1 MIRIYGFRFLL
12 EKIVAS
18 RPKLEKYISQ
28 KDIVATLEIID
39 AFCISVKIRTQA
51 KSPIRDIKDLYL
63 LSLADTIP
71 ADYILTGDKDLLVL
85 RTHNQTKILTYS
97 DFVANY
103 L

>member
-18 RPKLEKYISQ
+18 RPKLEKYISH

-39 AFCISVKIRTQA
+39 AFCINVKIRTQA